1 MTHGHIVGVMVVL
14 VSAVLAGG
22 CDGDDAESEW
32 TDAPDVLMLF
42 RFEEFT
48 SASRTDGGQVTLRSL
63 MGKVALLNLFGTWSS
78 DCRRSTP
85 LLVSLHER
93 YRSQGFEIIGLAYE
107 QTQDVTQTKRAAEAF
122 RNEFKIPYILAVG
135 PGILWRE
142 LQQNANVT
150 GELPTIVLMD
160 RQGIVRDVFEGLP
173 RGREAVLADRIERLL
188 AEPYVPLAER
198 GG

>member
-42 RFEEFT
+42 RFEGFT

-63 MGKVALLNLFGTWSS
+63 MGKVTLLNLFGTWSS

-93 YRSQGFEIIGLAYE
+93 YRGRGFEIIGLAYE
-107 QTQDVTQTKRAAEAF
+107 QTQDVAQTKRAAEAF

-135 PGILWRE
+135 PGVLWRE

-188 AEPYVPLAER
+188 AEPYVPLAQR

>member
-1 MTHGHIVGVMVVL
+1 MRRGHIVGVMLVL
-14 VSAVLAGG
+14 VPAVLAAG
-22 CDGDDAESEW
+22 CDGDDAEPEW
-32 TDAPDVLMLF
+32 PVEPDVLMLF

-48 SASRTDGGQVTLRSL
+48 SASRTDGGEIALRSL
-63 MGKVALLNLFGTWSS
+63 MGKVVLLNLFGTWSS

-85 LLVSLHER
+85 LLVSLYER
-93 YRSQGFEIIGLAYE
+93 YRDQGFEIIGLAYE
-107 QTQDVTQTKRAAEAF
+107 QTQDVAQTKRAAEAF
-122 RNEFKIPYILAVG
+122 RDEFKVPYILAVG

-142 LQQNANVT
+142 LQQNANAM
-150 GELPTIVLMD
+150 GDLPTIVLMD
-160 RQGIVRDVFEGLP
+160 RQGVVRDVFEGLP